1 MKTMGNSNGIK
12 AHLVNV
18 APNLYRH
25 AVSKEYYGWK
35 KIAGKQR
42 LHALGSADR
51 KTADGKLSEW
61 LRDLAVVDTTAKDLT
76 VGGLLERFLSA
87 RAGRKEGTRIT
98 ENAIANVFK
107 RTFEPGMGTLVA
119 RVKASALLTWLSE
132 QGESRNWKNRTYNRR
147 RLFLSQMFGLAVADN
162 AISEVQNPFK
172 TQIIRAKRKEKVFR
186 RIPTPDQF
194 QTIVES
200 IRAQKCNAQHEDSAD
215 FVEFLGLAGVGQAEA
230 SALRWADVDFDSARI
245 NFIRR
250 KTERDY
256 YVPMYDWLRPFM
268 DRLRERAGG
277 KPAHDERVFKI
288 DDAKHALGNA
298 CKRLKLP
305 HFTQRNLR
313 AMLIKRLHDAGVN
326 VKLIAKWQGHQDGG
340 RLIME
345 VYTEVFGDNDAAMEA
360 AELAKAAGKIIP
372 FQAAA

>member
-1 MKTMGNSNGIK
+1 MPPFEGK
-12 AHLVNV
+12 ARDSR
-18 APNLYRH
+18 AQH
-25 AVSKEYYGWK
+25 ATTSRAVIRKSDPLLAAQRGVRRRADGGHWNKYPENHSPPRMQDARRQRLGGK
-35 KIAGKQR
+35 QQRKQR
-42 LHALGSADR
+42 LHALDSADR

-98 ENAIANVFK
+98 EKAIANVFK

-268 DRLRERAGG
+268 ERLRERAGG

-313 AMLIKRLHDAGVN
+313 AMLIKRLHDGC
-326 VKLIAKWQGHQDGG
+326 
-340 RLIME
+340 
-345 VYTEVFGDNDAAMEA
+345 DAPSRRQNRHA
-360 AELAKAAGKIIP
+360 P
-372 FQAAA
+372 